1 MKILVTGSK
10 GFIGKSL
17 VPILANGND
26 VISTGRS
33 SLLSEDSKD
42 YFSWDLAKESV
53 PWKRIPDDL
62 DVIIHAAASLSQDNM
77 DEELIKANCLGS
89 HRIYQLAKKRNI
101 KKVFYIS
108 SIPVIGMPKLLPITE
123 EHPLW
128 PKTMYHVTKLAGEM
142 MLDQLLYDGIEV
154 VHLRIPSPIGPG
166 MPVKTILPIFIKN
179 ALNGEKI
186 NIIGKGGRRQN
197 YLDVRDL
204 ANLLS
209 GCLDKKGIAG
219 VYNIA
224 APGTVSN
231 LELAELCIKLT
242 GSMSEISFLDKE
254 DEAEGQVWD
263 VDISKAAD
271 KLGFHQQYTIQQSIT
286 DIANEM
292 RRQKIV

>member
-1 MKILVTGSK
+1 MKILITGSK
-10 GFIGKSL
+10 GFIGHNL
-17 VPILANGND
+17 ADILANGND
-26 VISTGRS
+26 VISTGRGP
-33 SLLSEDSKD
+33 SLSAGPKN
-42 YFSWDLAKESV
+42 YFSWDLAEESV
-53 PWKRIPDDL
+53 PWEQIPHDL
-62 DVIIHAAASLSQDNM
+62 DVIVHVAASLSPNNM
-77 DEELIKANCLGS
+77 DEGLIATNCLGS
-89 HRIYQLAKKRNI
+89 HRIYQLAKTSNVKR
-101 KKVFYIS
+101 VFYIS
-108 SIPVIGMPKLLPITE
+108 SVPVIGIPRSLPITE
-123 EHPLW
+123 EHPLQ
-128 PKTMYHVTKLAGEM
+128 PRTMYHVTKLAGEM
-142 MLDQLLYDGIEV
+142 ILDQLLYDGIEV

-204 ANLLS
+204 ANLLC
-209 GCLDKKGIAG
+209 GCLDKEGIAG

-224 APGTVSN
+224 APETVSN

-242 GSMSEISFLDKE
+242 GSMSEIGFLDKE

-263 VDISKAAD
+263 VDTSKAAD
-271 KLGFHQQYTIQQSIT
+271 KLGFCQQYTIQQSIA

>member
-1 MKILVTGSK
+1 MKILITGSK

-17 VPILANGND
+17 VSILANGND
-26 VISTGRS
+26 VISTGRG

-42 YFSWDLAKESV
+42 YFSWDLAEESV
-53 PWKRIPDDL
+53 PWEQIPDDL
-62 DVIIHAAASLSQDNM
+62 DAIIHVAASLSKDNM

-89 HRIYQLAKKRNI
+89 HRIYQLAKTRNI

-108 SIPVIGMPKLLPITE
+108 GIPLIGIPKFHPITE
-123 EHPLW
+123 EHPLR
-128 PKTMYHVTKLAGEM
+128 PRTMYHVTKLAGEM
-142 MLDQLLYDGIEV
+142 ILDQLLFDGIEV
-154 VHLRIPSPIGPG
+154 VHLRLPSPIGPG

-186 NIIGKGGRRQN
+186 KIIGKGGRRQN

-204 ANLLS
+204 AKLLS

-224 APGTVSN
+224 APETVSN

-242 GSMSEISFLDKE
+242 GSMSAIDFLDKE
-254 DEAEGQVWD
+254 DEAESQIWD
-263 VDISKAAD
+263 VDISKAVE
-271 KLGFHQQYTIQQSIT
+271 KLEFHPQYTIQQSIA

-292 RRQKIV
+292 RRQKIL